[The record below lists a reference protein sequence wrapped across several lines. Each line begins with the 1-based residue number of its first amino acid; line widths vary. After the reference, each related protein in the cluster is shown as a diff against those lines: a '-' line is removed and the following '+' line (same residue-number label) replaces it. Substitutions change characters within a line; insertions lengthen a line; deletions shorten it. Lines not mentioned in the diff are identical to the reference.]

1 MKAAPQKQ
9 LIKRLNK
16 LQTGVASLS
25 AAIEKGDDSTV
36 TLKRAAA
43 LVTSA
48 KELHADLARDCLAQ
62 VLTDPARSGGAA
74 ESILQHLRVLL
85 R

>member
-9 LIKRLNK
+9 LIKRLDK

-25 AAIEKGDDSTV
+25 AAIEKGDDSTA

-62 VLTDPARSGGAA
+62 VLTDPATSGGNA
-74 ESILQHLRVLL
+74 EAILQHLRALL